1 MLCILN
7 IDDDLEILTDEE
19 MKHFVAINFSKCF
32 KSIKEK
38 ENIRKVAK
46 PLYIFLKHLMNQK
59 NMFNTKPVIKCNCIA
74 QYYNFLVLV

>member
-19 MKHFVAINFSKCF
+19 VKHFVAINFNKCF
-32 KSIKEK
+32 KSIYIKK
-38 ENIRKVAK
+38 KILRKVAK

-59 NMFNTKPVIKCNCIA
+59 NRFNTKPVIK
-74 QYYNFLVLV
+74 